1 MQVIKGVMVLSNSLT
16 LDIIALSPESVRQ
29 ADLEQNSSFGLSFS
43 VRPES
48 HDASNMKGSFFF
60 QEIICYRLLDAKENY
75 LFIFIL
81 KNGAIKTNLALNN
94 KKNEVWV
101 CVFVL
106 QVCVNAACVPAEKFH
121 SGCIILSVGSFPLL
135 LSHSV
140 LDDCVSECVCLC
152 APCLLG
158 PCSTQRRSECTLRSH
173 IVLQIYEDASI
184 SSVSSGRKATC
195 VVEEGTSYQSKL
207 NNRCH
212 TAPTALAEPRTA
224 KQQEEIERRSQN
236 EEYSESNLSRGPLSN
251 QCCLCCPLLL
261 EGAVRWGL
269 AYGRA
274 GSQLVTLRDGLTK
287 PKEAVLMELVQGLAC

>member
-1 MQVIKGVMVLSNSLT
+1 MVLSNSLT

-60 QEIICYRLLDAKENY
+60 FRKLYVTGCWMQKKIIY
-75 LFIFIL
+75 LFLFL
-81 KNGAIKTNLALNN
+81 KNGAIKPNLALNK
-94 KKNEVWV
+94 KKNEVRV

-158 PCSTQRRSECTLRSH
+158 PCSTQRCSECTLRSH

-184 SSVSSGRKATC
+184 SSVSSGRKAAC

-236 EEYSESNLSRGPLSN
+236 EEYNESNLSRGPLSN

-261 EGAVRWGL
+261 EGTVRWGL

>member
-1 MQVIKGVMVLSNSLT
+1 M
-16 LDIIALSPESVRQ
+16 
-29 ADLEQNSSFGLSFS
+29 
-43 VRPES
+43 
-48 HDASNMKGSFFF
+48 
-60 QEIICYRLLDAKENY
+60 
-75 LFIFIL
+75 
-81 KNGAIKTNLALNN
+81 
-94 KKNEVWV
+94 

-152 APCLLG
+152 APCLPG

-173 IVLQIYEDASI
+173 IVLQFYEDASI

-207 NNRCH
+207 NNQRH

-261 EGAVRWGL
+261 EGTVRWGL

-287 PKEAVLMELVQGLAC
+287 PKEGVLMELVQGLAC